1 MPVGRRP
8 GRRGQ
13 RGRPRWGEIAGV
25 GDQGFGRDRRAL
37 DTDAVGDLVCGQ
49 GRHRGCRRSV
59 SRGTRLRPAAQASND
74 EHADRTVDRVVQ
86 AVEWPGAQRVV
97 ELTVLGPRA
106 ITNDDG
112 DGDETD
118 DRDRGHDD
126 GDECDIHAYPE
137 QKRPLPRS
145 QRRAMLAPRHTKT
158 QRGNRPIRL
167 GTSGSYAS
175 ASSSSGRSKSPRVG
189 RNSTRPNATKIPRN
203 AYSWVTPDR
212 SIERTASPRQMP

>member
-13 RGRPRWGEIAGV
+13 RCRPRWREIAGV
-25 GDQGFGRDRRAL
+25 GDQGFRRDRRAL
-37 DTDAVGDLVCGQ
+37 DTDAVRDLVCGQ
-49 GRHRGCRRSV
+49 GRHRGCRRCV
-59 SRGTRLRPAAQASND
+59 SRGTGLRPAAQASND

-167 GTSGSYAS
+167 VPLAHMRPPRAHPVDRSRRAS
-175 ASSSSGRSKSPRVG
+175 AGTARGR
-189 RNSTRPNATKIPRN
+189 TRRRCPRN

-212 SIERTASPRQMP
+212 SIERTASARQMP